1 MSELR
6 SLRLVPAGQT
16 KGKVLGSI
24 CEVGSAQD
32 ALSIRNHRHG
42 NCPLGVS
49 QFRGTATG
57 LKRALAAR
65 PGGAWAA
72 QLRGGQAFFP
82 QVGVPMELQ

>member
-32 ALSIRNHRHG
+32 ALSIRNI
-42 NCPLGVS
+42 V
-49 QFRGTATG
+49 TATV
-57 LKRALAAR
+57 L
-65 PGGAWAA
+65 
-72 QLRGGQAFFP
+72 
-82 QVGVPMELQ
+82 